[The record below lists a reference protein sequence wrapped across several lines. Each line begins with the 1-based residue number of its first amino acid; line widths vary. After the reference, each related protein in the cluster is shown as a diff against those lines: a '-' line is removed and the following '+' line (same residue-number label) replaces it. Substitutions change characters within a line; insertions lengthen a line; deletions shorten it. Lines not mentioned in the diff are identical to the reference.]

1 MNVTNVLAMECII
14 VRYFENPWSG
24 EIPLKKII
32 IDTDTASDDAVAI
45 VMALREPQLKV
56 LAITTVVGNI
66 PVKTATRNALICI
79 EAAGTYAPPVYEG
92 IAKPMFREHRDATSI
107 HGNDGMGD
115 LGTLKEPTLKI
126 EKMHAVDAIIKIVR
140 EGDGDIEIVALGT
153 LTNVALA
160 IVKAPE
166 VMKKVPCITIM
177 GGAAFEGNSNPL
189 AEYNIW
195 QDAEAADILFASGIP
210 VVMAAIEACH
220 DESEFSAQDLEYLR
234 TCGSKLATFCVDINR
249 GLIACDEAYFGHPAL
264 TLPDPTAIAILVKP
278 ELIKG
283 SFDCYTRVET
293 TGSEQVYG
301 ATIND
306 RRTEATHPFRA
317 DNNEKIGDFNCKVV
331 YQLHGQAFKDYV
343 FSLIVD
349 KSGSN

>member
-1 MNVTNVLAMECII
+1 MNVVNVLAMECII

-45 VMALREPQLKV
+45 VMALREPRLKV

-92 IAKPMFREHRDATSI
+92 IAKPMLREHRDATSI

-115 LGTLKEPTLKI
+115 LGTLKETQQKK
-126 EKMHAVDAIIKIVR
+126 EEMHAVDAIIKIVR
-140 EGDGDIEIVALGT
+140 EGDGDVEIVALGT

-234 TCGSKLATFCVDINR
+234 TCGSKLAAFCVDINR

-306 RRTEATHPFRA
+306 RRTEVTHPFRA
-317 DNNEKIGDFNCKVV
+317 DNNEKIGGFNCKVV

-349 KSGSN
+349 KPGSN

>member
-1 MNVTNVLAMECII
+1 ME
-14 VRYFENPWSG
+14 RQK
-24 EIPLKKII
+24 LI
-32 IDTDTASDDAVAI
+32 IDTDCGSDDAMAIAMAMHDANYEVLFFSTVAGN
-45 VMALREPQLKV
+45 VSCEQAVVNTL
-56 LAITTVVGNI
+56 TTLE
-66 PVKTATRNALICI
+66 K
-79 EAAGTYAPPVYEG
+79 AGTYEPPVYPGCKLPLVTPLYYAHE
-92 IAKPMFREHRDATSI
+92 T

-140 EGDGDIEIVALGT
+140 EGDGEIEIVALGT
-153 LTNVALA
+153 LTKVALA

-249 GLIACDEAYFGHPAL
+249 GLIACDEAYFGKFFLDRAHRLTDQIVGVQRLGPGLVAQRRFGVGEQRDAGDVEFHGAFGIAHALIDAEAIHARHRGNRCAQIVAVNDEQRPDQVVGGQHVFTDQPA
-264 TLPDPTAIAILVKP
+264 
-278 ELIKG
+278 
-283 SFDCYTRVET
+283 R
-293 TGSEQVYG
+293 
-301 ATIND
+301 
-306 RRTEATHPFRA
+306 PF
-317 DNNEKIGDFNCKVV
+317 
-331 YQLHGQAFKDYV
+331 
-343 FSLIVD
+343 
-349 KSGSN
+349 